1 MEKDRLVW
9 SFDHQQES
17 VEAGLHFVGRFQ
29 VSVIGGDVLGALFSY
44 LLLEIPNGVELDI
57 Q

>member
-1 MEKDRLVW
+1 MEKDRLVR